1 LRFRSFGWLGSRL
14 RDPGSWAW
22 ALGSRSRD
30 SNSSAI
36 HSETNARGFG
46 RSPFWLIVLVTVGI
60 ALMAGNLLGRRP
72 APALADPPADSS
84 PTTEAV
90 VCFGSVD
97 LEHGVT
103 SLLPLQ
109 PGRVA
114 EVLVREN
121 QAVPA
126 GTELLRLD
134 DRVARSRLLEAEAAL
149 KLSRLQLDQ
158 ARKGPDQK
166 RDRVAQQ
173 QSLVD
178 AAGTRLAAARQVLAQ
193 RQKSGQPPVI
203 HAADVA
209 ASEVHVRE
217 LEALQRSETQRLA
230 ELKAR
235 DVDAEIR
242 RAEYDLAVAEARQE
256 QARLALEECAV
267 KAPRPGTVL
276 RILVGPG
283 DVLGA
288 ERGQPALL
296 FAADGP
302 QVIRATVEQE
312 FASRVRE
319 GKDALVQDEAD
330 PAVSYRG
337 HVARVASWYSQR
349 RPVLHDPS
357 QLSDVRTLECVIILE
372 PGQTRLRLGQAV
384 RVTIGTV
391 PP

>member
-1 LRFRSFGWLGSRL
+1 MRCFSL
-14 RDPGSWAW
+14 
-22 ALGSRSRD
+22 AL
-30 SNSSAI
+30 
-36 HSETNARGFG
+36 ARG
-46 RSPFWLIVLVTVGI
+46 PLWLVVLVTVGI

-72 APALADPPADSS
+72 APALAVAPADSTS
-84 PTTEAV
+84 ATEAV

-114 EVLVREN
+114 EILVREN

-126 GTELLRLD
+126 GTELLRLE
-134 DRVARSRLLEAEAAL
+134 DRAARSRLLEAEAAL

-158 ARKGPDQK
+158 ARKGPEQK

-178 AAGTRLAAARQVLAQ
+178 AAGARLAAARQVLAQ
-193 RQKSGQPPVI
+193 RQKVGQIPVI
-203 HAADVA
+203 HAIDVA
-209 ASEVHVRE
+209 ASEVHIRE
-217 LEALQRSETQRLA
+217 LEALARSETLRLA

-242 RAEYDLAVAEARQE
+242 HAEYDLAVAEARHE
-256 QARLALEECAV
+256 QARLALEECSVRASQ
-267 KAPRPGTVL
+267 PGTVL

-302 QVIRATVEQE
+302 QVIRTTVEQE
-312 FASRVRE
+312 FAPRVQE
-319 GKDALVQDEAD
+319 GKAVLVQDEAD

-337 HVARVASWYSQR
+337 HVAQVALWYSQR

-357 QLSDVRTLECVIILE
+357 QMSDVRTLECVIVLE
-372 PGQTRLRLGQAV
+372 PGPPRLRLGQAV